1 MKFGNHALCAA
12 MAGLLG
18 ACANPSGD
26 GGNARTLSVPMQ
38 AGQQNLGATAQ
49 ATLLAQGEQ
58 TEISFF
64 FSDPL
69 PLGVT
74 RPPTLY
80 AFIYPGSCTKPAPQ
94 PAYRI
99 NGMHTNAVIGGW
111 TFGRMVPV
119 ALDKLRAGNYSIRVR
134 TSPQDRS
141 IDIFC
146 GDIK

>member
-1 MKFGNHALCAA
+1 MKIGNHVLCAGL
-12 MAGLLG
+12 AGLLG
-18 ACANPSGD
+18 ACANPNGD

-38 AGQQNLGATAQ
+38 AGQQNLGATGQ

-64 FSDPL
+64 ISDPL

-80 AFIYPGSCTKPAPQ
+80 AFIYPGFCAKPAPQ
-94 PAYRI
+94 SVYQMNSMRA
-99 NGMHTNAVIGGW
+99 NAVMGGW
-111 TFGRMVPV
+111 TFGKMVPV
-119 ALDKLRAGNYSIRVR
+119 TLDKLRVGNYSIGVR
-134 TSPQDRS
+134 TSPQDRN